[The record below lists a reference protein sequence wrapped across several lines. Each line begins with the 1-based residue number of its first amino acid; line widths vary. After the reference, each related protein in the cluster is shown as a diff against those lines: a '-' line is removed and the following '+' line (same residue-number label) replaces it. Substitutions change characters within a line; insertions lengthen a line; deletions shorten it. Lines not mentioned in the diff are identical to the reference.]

1 MWHVLDIEYSLF
13 YWLCG
18 WQYPFAVANS
28 IEDVMRSL
36 EVFTKNLI
44 IWFSNNLMKL
54 NADKYHHLLLNT
66 KGVDHFINT
75 KEQTVL
81 EIGNLHIKKFLVGK
95 IIMYKFRLQ
104 AKLCKAYWTYWHI
117 DIKHID
123 ICQNASRKLNALARL
138 GIYKHTKKVKNS
150 QAAILILI
158 WAKHKLFPVSIVKTK
173 KG

>member
-1 MWHVLDIEYSLF
+1 
-13 YWLCG
+13 
-18 WQYPFAVANS
+18 
-28 IEDVMRSL
+28 MRSL

-95 IIMYKFRLQ
+95 IIMYKL
-104 AKLCKAYWTYWHI
+104 LTYWHKAYWHLPKC
-117 DIKHID
+117 IKE
-123 ICQNASRKLNALARL
+123 
-138 GIYKHTKKVKNS
+138 VKCTCKIGN
-150 QAAILILI
+150 I
-158 WAKHKLFPVSIVKTK
+158 
-173 KG
+173 